1 MDDLID
7 ARERSLGRITLLLG
21 VMVWLLLVFGTFG
34 VALLVLAFGYLL
46 YLFGQSALISHIK
59 GNGVELTTEQFPD
72 LHRHFEACCARL
84 QISKPPQAYVLSG
97 GGAFNAFATQFL
109 GHSYVVL
116 LSEVVDAMDTHPDGV
131 RFYLGHELGHLRLK
145 HLSGA
150 FLRWPVLWL
159 PLLGAAYSRARESSC
174 DLHGLACSSSPEN
187 AARALAALATGSKRW
202 AQLNL
207 SAYRQQLQRIA
218 GFWGSFHELTAGYP
232 WISKRVARVQG
243 QQAALP
249 HRNPLAYLLALFV
262 PYAGRLGAGFG
273 ALMLIYIIGVLA
285 AVALPAYKGYTAKA
299 KLAAL
304 VPASLPAR
312 EALARHYSTQ
322 QSVPDSLAVIGIAA
336 QLAGGEALSLDSE
349 NMSLSISST
358 AGELVFVPKVDD
370 KGQIRWHCIAGEG
383 MQDAQLPGSC
393 KDGAARP

>member
-7 ARERSLGRITLLLG
+7 ARERSLGRITLVLG
-21 VMVWLLLVFGTFG
+21 VLVWLLLVLGTFG

-59 GNGVELTTEQFPD
+59 GNGVELTAEQFPD
-72 LHRHFEACCARL
+72 LHAHFEACCARL
-84 QISKPPQAYVLSG
+84 QINKTPQAYVLSG
-97 GGAFNAFATQFL
+97 DGAFNAFATQFL

-131 RFYLGHELGHLRLK
+131 RFYIGHELGHLRLK

-174 DLHGLACSSSPEN
+174 DRHGLACSSSPEN

-207 SAYRQQLQRIA
+207 AAYKRQLQRIA
-218 GFWGSFHELTAGYP
+218 GFWASFHELTAGYP

-243 QQAALP
+243 QLSALP
-249 HRNPLAYLLALFV
+249 RRNPLAYVLALFV

-273 ALMLIYIIGVLA
+273 LLILVYIIGVLA
-285 AVALPAYKGYTAKA
+285 AVALPAYKDYTVKA
-299 KLAAL
+299 QLTAM
-304 VPASLPAR
+304 VPASQPAR
-312 EALARHYSTQ
+312 DALARHYAEQ
-322 QSVPDSLAVIGIAA
+322 QSVPDSLEEVGIAPL
-336 QLAGGEALSLDSE
+336 LASGEGLFLNTED
-349 NMSLSISST
+349 MSLSVSSP
-358 AGELVFVPKVDD
+358 AGEMIFEPKIDD
-370 KGQIRWHCIAGEG
+370 QGRINWTCKAGEKLKEEL
-383 MQDAQLPGSC
+383 LPKSC
-393 KDGAARP
+393 RAAAAP

>member
-1 MDDLID
+1 VDDLID
-7 ARERSLGRITLLLG
+7 ARERSLGRITLVLG
-21 VMVWLLLVFGTFG
+21 VLVWLLLVLGTFG

-59 GNGVELTTEQFPD
+59 GNGVELTAEQFPD
-72 LHRHFEACCARL
+72 LHAHFEACCARL
-84 QISKPPQAYVLSG
+84 QINKTPQAYVLSG
-97 GGAFNAFATQFL
+97 DGAFNAFATQFL

-131 RFYLGHELGHLRLK
+131 RFYIGHELGHLRLK

-174 DLHGLACSSSPEN
+174 DRHGLACSSSPEN

-207 SAYRQQLQRIA
+207 AAYKRQLQRIA
-218 GFWGSFHELTAGYP
+218 GFWASFHELTAGYP

-243 QQAALP
+243 QLSALP
-249 HRNPLAYLLALFV
+249 RRNPLAYVLALFV

-273 ALMLIYIIGVLA
+273 LLILVYIIGVLA
-285 AVALPAYKGYTAKA
+285 AVALPAYKDYTVKA
-299 KLAAL
+299 QLTAM
-304 VPASLPAR
+304 VPASQPAR
-312 EALARHYSTQ
+312 DALARHYAEQ
-322 QSVPDSLAVIGIAA
+322 QSVPDSLEEVGIAPL
-336 QLAGGEALSLDSE
+336 LASGEGLFLNSE
-349 NMSLSISST
+349 DMSLSVSSP
-358 AGELVFVPKVDD
+358 AGEMIFEPKIDD
-370 KGQIRWHCIAGEG
+370 QGRINWTCKAGEKLKEEL
-383 MQDAQLPGSC
+383 LPKSC
-393 KDGAARP
+393 RAAAAP

>member
-1 MDDLID
+1 VDDLID
-7 ARERSLGRITLLLG
+7 ARERSLGRITLVLG
-21 VMVWLLLVFGTFG
+21 VLVWLLLVLGTFG

-59 GNGVELTTEQFPD
+59 GNGVELTAEQFPD
-72 LHRHFEACCARL
+72 LHAHFEACCARL
-84 QISKPPQAYVLSG
+84 QINKTPQAYVLSG
-97 GGAFNAFATQFL
+97 DGAFNAFATQFL

-131 RFYLGHELGHLRLK
+131 RFYIGHELGHLRLK

-174 DLHGLACSSSPEN
+174 DRHGLACSSSPEN

-207 SAYRQQLQRIA
+207 AAYKRQLQRIA
-218 GFWGSFHELTAGYP
+218 GFWASFHELTAGYP

-243 QQAALP
+243 QLSALP
-249 HRNPLAYLLALFV
+249 RRNPLAYVLALFV

-273 ALMLIYIIGVLA
+273 LLILVYIIGVLA
-285 AVALPAYKGYTAKA
+285 AVALPAYKDYTVKA
-299 KLAAL
+299 QLTAL
-304 VPASLPAR
+304 VPASQPAR
-312 EALARHYSTQ
+312 DALARHYAEQ
-322 QSVPDSLAVIGIAA
+322 QSVPDSLEEVGIAPL
-336 QLAGGEALSLDSE
+336 LASGEGLFLNTED
-349 NMSLSISST
+349 MSLSVSSP
-358 AGELVFVPKVDD
+358 AGEMIFEPKIDD
-370 KGQIRWHCIAGEG
+370 QGRINWTCKAGEKLKEEL
-383 MQDAQLPGSC
+383 LPKSC
-393 KDGAARP
+393 RAAAAP

>member
-7 ARERSLGRITLLLG
+7 ARERSLGRITLVLG
-21 VMVWLLLVFGTFG
+21 VLVWLLLVLGTFG

-59 GNGVELTTEQFPD
+59 GNGVELTAEQFPD
-72 LHRHFEACCARL
+72 LHAHFEACCARL
-84 QISKPPQAYVLSG
+84 QINKTPQAYVLSG
-97 GGAFNAFATQFL
+97 DGAFNAFATQFL

-131 RFYLGHELGHLRLK
+131 RFYIGHELGHLRLK

-174 DLHGLACSSSPEN
+174 DRHGLACSSSPEN

-207 SAYRQQLQRIA
+207 AAYKRQLQRIA
-218 GFWGSFHELTAGYP
+218 GFWASFHELTAGYP

-243 QQAALP
+243 QLSALP
-249 HRNPLAYLLALFV
+249 RRNPLAYVLALFV

-273 ALMLIYIIGVLA
+273 LLILVYIIGVLA
-285 AVALPAYKGYTAKA
+285 AVALPAYKDYTVKA
-299 KLAAL
+299 QLTAL
-304 VPASLPAR
+304 VPASQPAR
-312 EALARHYSTQ
+312 DALARHYAEQ
-322 QSVPDSLAVIGIAA
+322 QSVPDSLEEVGIAPL
-336 QLAGGEALSLDSE
+336 LASGEGLFLNTED
-349 NMSLSISST
+349 MSLSVSSP
-358 AGELVFVPKVDD
+358 AGEMIFEPKIDD
-370 KGQIRWHCIAGEG
+370 QGRINWTCKAGEKLKEEL
-383 MQDAQLPGSC
+383 LPKSC
-393 KDGAARP
+393 RAAAAP